1 MTPIYF
7 AESPMDA
14 ELVAQLLRQ
23 AGITAHVLG
32 SDLLGAV
39 GELPALGL
47 VKVWVED
54 VRVDAARA
62 LVADWQAAPVPDEDE
77 LLGLVESGATEVF
90 VRV

>member
-7 AESPMDA
+7 AESPLDA

-62 LVADWQAAPVPDEDE
+62 LVADWQAAPVPSEDE
-77 LLGLVESGATEVF
+77 LLRWAVGEPTEVI
-90 VRV
+90 VRA